1 MAAVV
6 ADDLV
11 DLDDD
16 VLGDAGLYGSA
27 IDHLGEVDALLV
39 WPNNQTRHGQ
49 LPHQE
54 SANCHI
60 KNRPTAT
67 SRIGQLPHLL
77 LKKWLNLKFNLYLC
91 TKIVKNMEYKKRIAD
106 QILAD
111 KLEASGAVLIE
122 GPKFCGKTTLA
133 KQQAGS
139 VLSMA
144 DPDKLS
150 QNLALAKTNITKL
163 LVGDT
168 PRLIDEWQIAPQ
180 FWDAVRNEVDRRE
193 DDGQFILT
201 GSAVPPKPKKD
212 KEGNVIQEE
221 QIHHTGTGRISRL
234 KLRTMTLWESEDST
248 GMVSLGE
255 LFKNPESV
263 DGESHIDLD
272 RLAYLT
278 CRGGWPKAVLKK
290 SDKAALA
297 QAFDYFDSVV
307 NSDIKRV
314 DDVDRDEELAKRIMR
329 SYARNQASQATAGT
343 ILADIKNNGDEQM
356 SENTVYSYIKALR
369 EIFVIEDSIAWNPNL
384 RSKTAIRTSDTR
396 YFIDPSIATA
406 ALGLGPNDLINDL
419 NTFGLIFETL
429 AVRDLR
435 VYAESLDG
443 KVYHYRDK
451 NNLECDA
458 VVHLRNGSYGLI
470 EVKLGG
476 YELIK
481 EGAESLKALS
491 DKIDTTKMKKPSF
504 LMVLTGVGDY
514 AYKRPEDG
522 VLVVPIGCLKE

>member
-1 MAAVV
+1 
-6 ADDLV
+6 
-11 DLDDD
+11 
-16 VLGDAGLYGSA
+16 
-27 IDHLGEVDALLV
+27 
-39 WPNNQTRHGQ
+39 
-49 LPHQE
+49 
-54 SANCHI
+54 
-60 KNRPTAT
+60 
-67 SRIGQLPHLL
+67 
-77 LKKWLNLKFNLYLC
+77 
-91 TKIVKNMEYKKRIAD
+91 MEYKKRIAD
-106 QILAD
+106 QMLAE
-111 KLEASGAVLIE
+111 KLESAGAVLIE
-122 GPKFCGKTTLA
+122 GPKYCGKTTLA
-133 KQQAGS
+133 AQQAGS
-139 VLSMA
+139 KLSMA
-144 DPDKLS
+144 DPDTLS
-150 QNLALAKTNITKL
+150 QNLALARTNISRL
-163 LVGDT
+163 LAGAT

-180 FWDAVRNEVDRRE
+180 FWDAVRNEVDKRE

-201 GSAVPPKPKKD
+201 GAAVPPKPKKD
-212 KEGNVIQEE
+212 ENGNLIEEE

-248 GMVSLGE
+248 GTVSLGE
-255 LFKNPESV
+255 LFENAEAI

-290 SDKAALA
+290 NTKAALS
-297 QAFDYFDSVV
+297 QAFDYYDSVV
-307 NSDIKRV
+307 SNDIKRV
-314 DDVDRDEELAKRIMR
+314 DDVDRDEELTMRIMR

-343 ILADIKNNGDEQM
+343 ILADIKNYGDEQM
-356 SENTVYSYIKALR
+356 SENTIYNYIKALK

-406 ALGLGPNDLINDL
+406 ALGLGPKNLINDM

-429 AVRDLR
+429 AIRDLR

-470 EVKLGG
+470 EIKIGG
-476 YELIK
+476 ADLIK
-481 EGAESLKALS
+481 NGAESLKKLS

-504 LMVLTGVGDY
+504 LMVLTGIGDY

-522 VLVVPIGCLKE
+522 VLVIPIGCLKN

>member
-1 MAAVV
+1 M
-6 ADDLV
+6 
-11 DLDDD
+11 
-16 VLGDAGLYGSA
+16 
-27 IDHLGEVDALLV
+27 
-39 WPNNQTRHGQ
+39 
-49 LPHQE
+49 
-54 SANCHI
+54 
-60 KNRPTAT
+60 K
-67 SRIGQLPHLL
+67 
-77 LKKWLNLKFNLYLC
+77 
-91 TKIVKNMEYKKRIAD
+91 YKKRIAD

-111 KLEASGAVLIE
+111 KLESSGAVLIE
-122 GPKFCGKTTLA
+122 GPKYCGKTTLA

-144 DPDKLS
+144 DPDTLA
-150 QNLALAKTNITKL
+150 QNLALARTNISRL
-163 LVGDT
+163 LVGKT

-180 FWDAVRNEVDRRE
+180 FWDAVRNEVDNRD
-193 DDGQFILT
+193 DDGQFMLT
-201 GSAVPPKPKKD
+201 GSAVPPKPQKD
-212 KEGNVIQEE
+212 ENGNLIEEE

-255 LFKNPESV
+255 VFKNSDYV
-263 DGESHIDLD
+263 DGESHLDLE

-278 CRGGWPKAVLKK
+278 CRGGWPKAVLRK
-290 SDKAALA
+290 SEKAALA

-307 NSDIKRV
+307 STDIKRV
-314 DDVDRDEELAKRIMR
+314 DDVERDEEMAKRIMR

-343 ILADIKNNGDEQM
+343 ILADIKNNGDELL
-356 SENTVYSYIKALR
+356 SDSTVYSYIKALK
-369 EIFVIEDSIAWNPNL
+369 EIFVIEDSVAWNPNL

-396 YFIDPSIATA
+396 YFTDPSIATA

-435 VYAESLDG
+435 VYAESLNG

-470 EVKLGG
+470 EIKLGG
-476 YELIK
+476 ADLIND
-481 EGAESLKALS
+481 GAESLKTLS

-504 LMVLTGVGDY
+504 LMVLTGIGDY
-514 AYKRPEDG
+514 AYKRPKDG
-522 VLVVPIGCLKE
+522 VLVVPIGCLRD